1 VCRGNAR
8 VLWLLRQVCV
18 VGNSA
23 RGLGG
28 DLGVGPFK
36 SRRGLRILGR
46 CVPLYRWCVSCITSS
61 VLKNRT
67 LHYVELCCNLRT
79 YCNNSIL
86 SGICVCDVLLC
97 IVTPIMMPCDDPG
110 ETEHPYLRVGCHIDF
125 FWMFH
130 LFWNSLYVRSN
141 TTDHWYWPFSYG
153 LSSCLR

>member
-46 CVPLYRWCVSCITSS
+46 CDASS
-61 VLKNRT
+61 ILKNRT

-125 FWMFH
+125 F
-130 LFWNSLYVRSN
+130 
-141 TTDHWYWPFSYG
+141 
-153 LSSCLR
+153 